1 MAIASCKHYRR
12 SQYLTEVGSYNN
24 EHIQKRGLV
33 DHLLQT
39 AREAAEAA
47 AKIHRRDAGYIT
59 LAGATVKARAD
70 YVSKTDLDAQEA
82 ALEVIHANHPDHT
95 ILAEESDEPLE
106 DQLARWDGRPLW
118 IVDPL
123 DGTANFLHE
132 HPHYCASVAVAV
144 EGQPVAGAIVSGSTG
159 ERWWASAGEGAFK
172 SGKRIHVSTER
183 PLIEALV
190 GTGFPFKMLELMP
203 GYLGQLDRVLRSASG
218 VRRAGSAALD
228 LCYLAQGSL
237 DAFWEEIL
245 MPWDFAAGM
254 ILVQEAGGVLTRS
267 NGSDLEMAPGTV
279 RGANS
284 ESLLDELLEI
294 LQ

>member
-12 SQYLTEVGSYNN
+12 SQYLTEAGSYNN

-144 EGQPVAGAIVSGSTG
+144 DGQPVAGAIVSGSTG

-172 SGKRIHVSTER
+172 SGKRIRVSTER

-203 GYLGQLDRVLRSASG
+203 EYLGQLDRVLRSASG

-237 DAFWEEIL
+237 DAFWEESL

-267 NGSDLEMAPGTV
+267 DGADLEIAPGTV

-284 ESLLDELLEI
+284 GSLLDELLGV

>member
-1 MAIASCKHYRR
+1 M
-12 SQYLTEVGSYNN
+12 
-24 EHIQKRGLV
+24 
-33 DHLLQT
+33 DPLLRT
-39 AREAAEAA
+39 ARDAAEAA
-47 AKIHRRDAGYIT
+47 ARIHRRDAGRIV

-70 YVSKTDLDAQEA
+70 YVSQTDIDAQEA
-82 ALEVIHANHPDHT
+82 ALDVIRTNHPDHA
-95 ILAEESDEPLE
+95 ILAEESDDSVE

-132 HPHYCASVAVAV
+132 HPHYCSSVAVAV
-144 EGQPVAGAIVSGSTG
+144 DGRPVAGAVVSGSTG
-159 ERWWASAGEGAFK
+159 ERWWASEGEGTYK
-172 SGKRIHVSTER
+172 SGRRIHVSSER
-183 PLIEALV
+183 PLIEAMV

-203 GYLGQLDRVLRSASG
+203 DYLGQLDRVLHSASG

-245 MPWDFAAGM
+245 MPWDFAAG
-254 ILVQEAGGVLTRS
+254 LVLVREAGGVLSRPD
-267 NGSDLEMAPGTV
+267 GSDLEIAPGKV

-284 ESLLDELLEI
+284 RALLDELRSTLRD
-294 LQ
+294 